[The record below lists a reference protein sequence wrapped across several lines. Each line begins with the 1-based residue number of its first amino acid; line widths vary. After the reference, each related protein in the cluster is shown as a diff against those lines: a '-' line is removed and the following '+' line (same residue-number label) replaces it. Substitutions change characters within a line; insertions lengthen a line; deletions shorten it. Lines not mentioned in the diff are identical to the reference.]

1 MKKECAATSSELDF
15 AFVLWLWAADTLTP
29 SDHIVYSGL
38 KELQFVHL
46 MKWGGKSG
54 RTISTH
60 SCSFERCRGTTKRR
74 LMDTW
79 TSWRRPQGKI
89 WTLQMRMAWP
99 PLYWPLSTD
108 ILMPFSSYAAESKH
122 DSLLYTT
129 TVKVY
134 QKTLFVYVY
143 LYVFYCWAKLFYTYS
158 IIYCYIFCH

>member
-1 MKKECAATSSELDF
+1 MGLKSCLITLLVGLKKECAATSSELDF
-15 AFVLWLWAADTLTP
+15 AFVLWLWAANTLTP
-29 SDHIVYSGL
+29 SDHIVCSGL

-60 SCSFERCRGTTKRR
+60 SCSIERCRGTTKRQ

-89 WTLQMRMAWP
+89 WTLQMRMAWL
-99 PLYWPLSTD
+99 PLHWPLSTD

-129 TVKVY
+129 NVKVY
-134 QKTLFVYVY
+134 QKTLFP
-143 LYVFYCWAKLFYTYS
+143 
-158 IIYCYIFCH
+158 YILLLSKTFF

>member
-1 MKKECAATSSELDF
+1 MGLKICLITLLWLVGLKKECAATSSELDF
-15 AFVLWLWAADTLTP
+15 AFVLWLWAADMLTP

-38 KELQFVHL
+38 KELQSVRL

-89 WTLQMRMAWP
+89 WTLQMRMAWL

-108 ILMPFSSYAAESKH
+108 ILMPFSSYAAESKQ

-134 QKTLFVYVY
+134 QKMYFIVEQ
-143 LYVFYCWAKLFYTYS
+143 KLF
-158 IIYCYIFCH
+158 FLK